1 MTDKATKHRQLMT
14 LLSKAKVNEQTRHD
28 LVHGWT
34 EGRTQS
40 TRELTPKELDDLI
53 WKIQND
59 AFFGSNIKRSAN
71 ALQELAIKQKRST
84 VLAIA
89 QRVGIHS
96 GTDFEQFNSFMK
108 NRSVH
113 KKKLSA
119 YTFDELDE
127 LIKQMHTIER
137 NYNKSAEKAGT
148 KAWHEHFGIP
158 MTSGN

>member
-1 MTDKATKHRQLMT
+1 MDKATKHRKLMT
-14 LLSKAKVNEQTRHD
+14 LLSKAGVNDQTRHD

-40 TRELTPKELDDLI
+40 TKKLTAKELDDLL
-53 WKIQND
+53 WKLQHD
-59 AFFGSNIKRSAN
+59 SFFNSNIKRSAN
-71 ALQELAIKQKRST
+71 AMQELALKEKRST

-89 QRVGIHS
+89 QRVGLHE
-96 GTDFEQFNSFMK
+96 GTSFEKFNRFMK
-108 NRSVH
+108 NKSIY

-119 YTFDELDE
+119 YTFDELQE

-148 KAWHEHFGIP
+148 KAWHDHFGIP
-158 MTSGN
+158 QGSDN